1 MNMKTND
8 YLMNPYGRF
17 EKYSEYEFEYE
28 DMLYDISTMIFKN
41 RLSRNMNQSEFAEL
55 LDISQSMV
63 SKLESGEYNPSI
75 GQLLKV
81 TRKLNVKMD
90 IKFKVNNQRNKIIND
105 WSEKKED
112 SNDTIR
118 KSFENKVVEM
128 SLAS

>member
-1 MNMKTND
+1 MKTND

-17 EKYSEYEFEYE
+17 EKYSENEFEYE

-90 IKFKVNNQRNKIIND
+90 IKFKVNNQGNRIIND
-105 WSEKKED
+105 WSEKKEN
-112 SNDTIR
+112 SNDNIR

-128 SLAS
+128 PLAS